1 MQSRFLNSEILQL
14 LKKRGNVSCDM
25 WMKYQR
31 RDDLSQFAIAD
42 NAERIRNINPFCCF
56 AVQTKTEGTKR

>member
-1 MQSRFLNSEILQL
+1 MQSGFLNSEILQL
-14 LKKRGNVSCDM
+14 LKKKGNISCNM

-31 RDDLSQFAIAD
+31 RNYLSRFTIAD

-56 AVQTKTEGTKR
+56 AVQTKTEGTKH